1 MSTWAQLDCAQYRVL
16 SLVTSGTYDCQVT
29 DKNNNNN
36 CELYFFLH
44 IYLDT
49 CPISLVC
56 GTKLGSI
63 DSSSLAGLT
72 LYLARSCSGF
82 FIRPV
87 VSSIR
92 VAIINSRERFFSQNF
107 WIDLTWPTFSNGHRA
122 TVPRPK
128 RQQTETQSVCFL
140 RQYWITLSKIQSRI
154 INREPLRPIIDS
166 YAPIFL
172 LFNSILIRWRGKKT
186 LTGLA
191 WISTTGRSS
200 LSWNNN
206 RVWERFQR
214 KI

>member
-29 DKNNNNN
+29 DKNNNN

-128 RQQTETQSVCFL
+128 RQRTETQSVCFL

-154 INREPLRPIIDS
+154 INREPPRPIIDS
-166 YAPIFL
+166 YAPISL
-172 LFNSILIRWRGKKT
+172 LFNSILIRWREKKNSNRI
-186 LTGLA
+186 GLDF
-191 WISTTGRSS
+191 
-200 LSWNNN
+200 NNGM
-206 RVWERFQR
+206 
-214 KI
+214 